1 MANNRKDELVP
12 RKGDTLLQKQNYF
25 VQKLSETFTNIGE
38 TMNENQKRVG
48 MNSIIAINDLAQR
61 YDKDIYDLNPANVY
75 AVLQR
80 AIGNELD
87 PNNDEIAFIPQWTT
101 QRVKNE
107 KGNVTQ
113 EKVFGID
120 TRRTAKGDMAIVR
133 RRATGIDTRNPFAI
147 QYTVYEGD
155 DFTDITFNGAE
166 VTPPQYTPRR
176 KSKKVIHVV
185 WGLNML
191 DGTVRWIVGSREDA
205 KASIIAQAVNNGAKF
220 EETQKMWDL
229 SVDEIFETYT
239 NKTLAKD
246 AWEYGKKVVRQVP
259 YFNDTWRANQNRES
273 MMETKIRGYMAARM
287 VDISFNNVIE
297 RQAFDDLIIED
308 KYIENQIDVR
318 GNATDLINENTNTQD
333 ADFEEKVKIDP
344 RSSEEVPSFDNGDT
358 GEVIENTEVVVENDN
373 NDDVEEETT
382 DNDNND
388 GVDDKEEVPNDIF
401 SAFGV

>member
-1 MANNRKDELVP
+1 MANSRKDELVP

-75 AVLQR
+75 AVLQK

-87 PNNDEIAFIPQWTT
+87 PNNGEIAFIPQWTT
-101 QRVKNE
+101 QRVKDASG
-107 KGNVTQ
+107 KVVQ
-113 EKVFGID
+113 EKVFGVD

-133 RRATGIDTRNPFAI
+133 RRATGIDPRNPFAA

-155 DFTDITFNGAE
+155 EFTDISFNGAE
-166 VTPPQYTPRR
+166 VTPPQYTPKR
-176 KSKKVIHVV
+176 KSKKVMLVV

-191 DGTVRWIVGSREDA
+191 DGTIRWIVGSREDA
-205 KASIIAQAVNNGAKF
+205 KASIISQAVNNGAEF
-220 EETQKMWDL
+220 AETQKMWDL
-229 SVDEIFETYT
+229 TVDEIFEKYT
-239 NKTLAKD
+239 NATLKKD
-246 AWEYGKKVVRQVP
+246 AWEFGKKVVREVP

-308 KYIENQIDVR
+308 KYERNNLNVEED
-318 GNATDLINENTNTQD
+318 ASDLINENTNTQD
-333 ADFEEKVKIDP
+333 AEFVETYKTDNRANEEPPTFVN
-344 RSSEEVPSFDNGDT
+344 EET
-358 GEVIENTEVVVENDN
+358 GEVIEGEEEVINDDEVVIDTEIVVE
-373 NDDVEEETT
+373 EEETT
-382 DNDNND
+382 SD
-388 GVDDKEEVPNDIF
+388 EEEAITDLF
-401 SAFGV
+401 SGFGV